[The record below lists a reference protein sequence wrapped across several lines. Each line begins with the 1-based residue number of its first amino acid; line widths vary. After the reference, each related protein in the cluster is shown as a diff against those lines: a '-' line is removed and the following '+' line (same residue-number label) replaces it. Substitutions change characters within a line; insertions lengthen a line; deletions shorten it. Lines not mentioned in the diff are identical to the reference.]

1 MIYYFFLFLEEDR
14 RFKEASISSLQF
26 QFRAAETRNV
36 EYRLGE
42 FRRQINKSCFKRNRI
57 QHCQFLSFKFQ
68 GTGIRSSFDNHAHLS
83 KAGARLFESRRKS
96 STLTKWID
104 STMRVAAIG
113 LHKQVSVVSVFAF
126 EKEAF
131 STKEAKV
138 NLFND
143 ARFRLIS
150 SNIEQIHFLYSDVSS
165 ASDDDSEAFFRANSR
180 PKIASICRSGFEIL
194 NEFHLGD
201 LNCKEEDFDFPIFV
215 DAVKTELH
223 IFGIFQSRAR
233 KYQKNAICRFVKADL
248 GTFQK

>member
-1 MIYYFFLFLEEDR
+1 LTL
-14 RFKEASISSLQF
+14 
-26 QFRAAETRNV
+26 
-36 EYRLGE
+36 
-42 FRRQINKSCFKRNRI
+42 
-57 QHCQFLSFKFQ
+57 
-68 GTGIRSSFDNHAHLS
+68 NHAHLS
-83 KAGARLFESRRKS
+83 KAGARLFEFRRKS

-150 SNIEQIHFLYSDVSS
+150 SNSEQIHFLYSDVSS

-194 NEFHLGD
+194 NEFYLGD

-215 DAVKTELH
+215 DAVETELH

-248 GTFQK
+248 GNFQKNNNVYFWLVIFRKIKAVSCSESDAPDDLSIRSRSSVNGELVMSPRDSSEYGAFNSITVDAQKTENFPLIFIGN